1 MTMNEPRVVV
11 VVLRTPRADP
21 NEMRTDPLWEVG
33 SFGCT
38 GCHRA
43 NLMNPRKLAGLNGAR
58 LAFAQNGPLGFKLVH
73 LTPPVRILHH
83 GSFSEAK
90 WFPTKMPLSY
100 ASAPTLVNNL
110 GFSDVPN
117 LLNMICDVRRSSPVA
132 RFASKF
138 RSRRMPLPRL
148 IGERMIAV
156 YDRARSDGGVA
167 AKSYVDAL
175 PWLPPRVD
183 DDRKATYRRLLRKS
197 AIVSAAPHDVT
208 RCRISIEMHRR
219 RRPSCA

>member
-1 MTMNEPRVVV
+1 MTMNETRVVV
-11 VVLRTPRADP
+11 VILRLPKGESADP
-21 NEMRTDPLWEVG
+21 NEMRTDPLWEFG

-38 GCHRA
+38 GCHRR
-43 NLMNPRKLAGLNGAR
+43 NLMNPSKLAELNGAR

-83 GSFSEAK
+83 GSFGEVRWSPA
-90 WFPTKMPLSY
+90 KMPLSY

-110 GFSDVPN
+110 GFSHVPN

-138 RSRRMPLPRL
+138 RARRVPLPGL

-156 YDRARSDGGVA
+156 YDRVRSDGGVVA
-167 AKSYVDAL
+167 QSYADAL

-183 DDRKATYRRLLRKS
+183 DDRNATYRRLLRKS
-197 AIVSAAPHDVT
+197 ATVHAAPHGVA
-208 RCRISIEMHRR
+208 RSQR
-219 RRPSCA
+219 SC

>member
-1 MTMNEPRVVV
+1 MIMDEPRVVLIL
-11 VVLRTPRADP
+11 LRPPREKRVDP
-21 NEMRTDPLWEVG
+21 NETRTDPLWEFG

-38 GCHRA
+38 GCHRR
-43 NLMNPRKLAGLNGAR
+43 NLMNPKKLAELNGAR

-73 LTPPVRILHH
+73 LTPPVRMVHH
-83 GSFSEAK
+83 GSFGEAK
-90 WFPTKMPLSY
+90 WSPAEMPLSY

-138 RSRRMPLPRL
+138 RARRVPLPRL

-156 YDRARSDGGVA
+156 YDRVRSDGGGV

-183 DDRKATYRRLLRKS
+183 HDRKATYRRLLRRS
-197 AIVSAAPHDVT
+197 AIVHAAPHGIAHSQ
-208 RCRISIEMHRR
+208 R
-219 RRPSCA
+219 SC